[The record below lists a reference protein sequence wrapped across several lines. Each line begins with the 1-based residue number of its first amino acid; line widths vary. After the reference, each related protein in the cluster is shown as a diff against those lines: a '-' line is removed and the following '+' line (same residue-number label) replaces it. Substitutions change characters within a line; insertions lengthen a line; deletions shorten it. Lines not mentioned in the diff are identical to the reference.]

1 MMMDGKGK
9 LEEKD
14 CGESERGIT
23 RVIGEWRMKMANRY
37 PSKEGNLLV
46 QRGSS

>member
-23 RVIGEWRMKMANRY
+23 RVIGDMEDENG
-37 PSKEGNLLV
+37 E
-46 QRGSS
+46 